1 MNIIAVEWLALHFG
15 KTLGSD
21 LGLDTDTHE
30 VFMSSVS
37 PSRQFSEQYFIS
49 GHDRFLWHNFQFDIY

>member
-1 MNIIAVEWLALHFG
+1 MNIIAVEWLVLHFG

-21 LGLDTDTHE
+21 LGLDTDTRE
-30 VFMSSVS
+30 GFMISAS

-49 GHDRFLWHNFQFDIY
+49 GHDRLL